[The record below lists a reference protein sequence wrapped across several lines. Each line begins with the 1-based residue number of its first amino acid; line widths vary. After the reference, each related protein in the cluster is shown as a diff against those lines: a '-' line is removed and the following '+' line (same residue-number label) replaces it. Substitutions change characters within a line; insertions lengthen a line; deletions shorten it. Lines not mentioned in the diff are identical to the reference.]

1 MWLTFALS
9 ALLAIVAHVESM
21 PQIARVI
28 PPEPMDYSLM
38 GHHNYLTRKSALEA
52 LAVVNHQAFHQR
64 NVVQSSPAQS
74 PSATSTALPANSSP
88 SEAISSSPSAW
99 KNQTMDA
106 CVRSLNALNGKASN
120 PTGLAACYNI
130 QSLDSKTGI
139 FNADLQLYRV
149 AAATGN
155 WVSLMTRAVNVG
167 LSYSDATV
175 APGSSNRKRAEA
187 STSAEPRLL
196 GGTRVRRATAA
207 VPSMVQEMSFVGK
220 INANRLRDLNDT
232 AKVHVLLIPRIALTG
247 TDKDGQAVSTELS
260 SNEASFVNGMF
271 AIKSASSTSP
281 GAPTSS
287 AAAKA
292 ATFVLP
298 GRTLGIFPVGL
309 IITSVWTL
317 LFVATVG
324 YGTMERIR
332 FREAYRRR
340 VKYRQG
346 LSRQRKLVSGKGGT
360 RRSEETPPP
369 ILLQN
374 LSLPPFPAD
383 LLSHTNL
390 TMPSLDTMDSVQS
403 NAQNTKSENQKS
415 IKTLDELL
423 STLSIAKTADETTAA
438 ATNLAT
444 FINGDIEEHD
454 APTKAVDALKKQLAN
469 KKDAGVRE
477 RALNAIRHI
486 AQHNNVAPNV
496 EPYLVVLLPLVLAA
510 VGDKM
515 TPVKVAAQSAAL
527 AIVKAINPNAVKSV
541 LPHITKSILS
551 AQKWPEKMT
560 GLDCIE
566 ALVESAPT
574 QLAYR
579 VPDLI
584 PVVSESMWD
593 TKPEVKKAAYGTMEK
608 VCNLIVNKDIER
620 FIPELIKCIAKPENV
635 PETVHLLG
643 ATTFVTDVHEPTL
656 AIMVPLLDRGL
667 AERETAIKRKS
678 AVIVDNMCKLVE
690 DPQIV
695 ASFLPRLMPA
705 LQKNH
710 DNLADPEAREKTKQ
724 GLETLVRVGDVKDGK
739 IPEVSHAGDVA
750 TVSTVLKQIFAS
762 SSHKDKAAKFEPVIE
777 YISAIA
783 GQLIDEKD
791 SDSASWTEQ
800 TLSYIVAIV
809 GDSDSRPIADALR
822 KRASPGAVDEEEA
835 EEDDEEGED
844 LCNCTFNLAYG
855 AKILLNQTHLRL
867 KRGQRYGLLGP
878 NGSGKSTLM
887 RAINNEQVEGFP
899 KKDEVKT
906 VFVEHDLDSADT
918 EQTVIGWTMKKLADV
933 GIEIEKSNVETKLTE
948 FGFFKEQFEGPITS
962 LSGGWKM
969 KLALARAVFEDPDI
983 LLLDEPTNH
992 LDVKNV
998 KWLEDYLTESPC
1010 TSIIVS
1016 HDSKFLN
1023 NVIQHVIHYERFK
1036 LRRYRGNLQEFV
1048 KKVPSAKSYYELSAS
1063 EMEFKF
1069 PEPGFLEGVKT
1080 KAKAIVRVNGMAFQ
1094 YPGTSKPQI
1103 SDITFQCSLG
1113 SRIAVIGPN
1122 GAGKSTLINVLTGEL
1137 VPTIGDVYTHEN
1149 IRIAYIKQHAF
1160 AHIDHHLDK
1169 TPSEYIQWRF
1179 QTGEDR
1185 ETMDRA
1191 NKIVTDEDEKAMDKI
1206 YKIEGTQRRVIG
1218 IHSRRKFKNS
1228 YEYECSF
1235 VLGENVGQKGERW
1248 TPMMTADNA
1257 WIPRS
1262 EILQSHQKMVAEVD
1276 QKEALASGQFRPL
1289 VRKEIEQHCANF
1301 GLDAELVSHS
1311 RMRGLSGGQRVKVV
1325 LAACSWQRPHLIVLD
1340 EPTNYLDR
1348 DSLGALS
1355 KALKAFEGG
1364 VIIITHSAEFTE
1376 NLTEEVWAVMDGKM
1390 TPSGHNWVQ
1399 GQGSGPRLKAD
1410 EDEEDKF
1417 DAMGNKIEGG
1427 KKKAKLTSSELR
1439 KKKKDRMARR
1449 KKGEEV
1455 FSDED

>member
-1 MWLTFALS
+1 
-9 ALLAIVAHVESM
+9 LAS
-21 PQIARVI
+21 
-28 PPEPMDYSLM
+28 
-38 GHHNYLTRKSALEA
+38 
-52 LAVVNHQAFHQR
+52 
-64 NVVQSSPAQS
+64 
-74 PSATSTALPANSSP
+74 
-88 SEAISSSPSAW
+88 
-99 KNQTMDA
+99 
-106 CVRSLNALNGKASN
+106 
-120 PTGLAACYNI
+120 
-130 QSLDSKTGI
+130 
-139 FNADLQLYRV
+139 
-149 AAATGN
+149 
-155 WVSLMTRAVNVG
+155 VG
-167 LSYSDATV
+167 
-175 APGSSNRKRAEA
+175 G
-187 STSAEPRLL
+187 
-196 GGTRVRRATAA
+196 
-207 VPSMVQEMSFVGK
+207 
-220 INANRLRDLNDT
+220 
-232 AKVHVLLIPRIALTG
+232 
-247 TDKDGQAVSTELS
+247 
-260 SNEASFVNGMF
+260 
-271 AIKSASSTSP
+271 
-281 GAPTSS
+281 
-287 AAAKA
+287 
-292 ATFVLP
+292 
-298 GRTLGIFPVGL
+298 
-309 IITSVWTL
+309 
-317 LFVATVG
+317 
-324 YGTMERIR
+324 
-332 FREAYRRR
+332 
-340 VKYRQG
+340 
-346 LSRQRKLVSGKGGT
+346 
-360 RRSEETPPP
+360 
-369 ILLQN
+369 
-374 LSLPPFPAD
+374 
-383 LLSHTNL
+383 
-390 TMPSLDTMDSVQS
+390 
-403 NAQNTKSENQKS
+403 
-415 IKTLDELL
+415 ELL
-423 STLSIAKTADETTAA
+423 RSGICEPYADSTLSR
-438 ATNLAT
+438 
-444 FINGDIEEHD
+444 
-454 APTKAVDALKKQLAN
+454 AVEALKKQLAN
-469 KKDAGVRE
+469 KKDANVRE
-477 RALNAIRHI
+477 KGLKAIQAI
-486 AQHNNVAPNV
+486 AQHSSVSPAV
-496 EPYLVVLLPLVLAA
+496 EPYLVSLLAPTLAA
-510 VGDKM
+510 AGDKM
-515 TPVKVAAQSAAL
+515 TPVKNAAQAAAI

-541 LPHITKSILS
+541 LPIIINSILTS
-551 AQKWPEKMT
+551 QKWQEKMA
-560 GLDCIE
+560 GLLCIE
-566 ALVESAPT
+566 ALVESAPV

-593 TKPEVKKAAYGTMEK
+593 TKPEIKKHAYGTMEK
-608 VCNLIVNKDIER
+608 VCALIVNKDIDR

-690 DPQIV
+690 DPNIV
-695 ASFLPRLMPA
+695 AAFLPKLMPA
-705 LQKNH
+705 LQKNY

-724 GLETLVRVGDVKDGK
+724 GLDTLGRVGNVKDGK

-750 TVSTVLKQIFAS
+750 TVSGILKQVLETKHKAVTTKFA
-762 SSHKDKAAKFEPVIE
+762 PVVE
-777 YISAIA
+777 YIAAIA
-783 GQLIDEKD
+783 GQLIDEKNND
-791 SDSASWTEQ
+791 SVEWVEN
-800 TLSYIVAIV
+800 TLPYITAVV
-809 GDSDSRPIADALR
+809 GESDARPIADALR
-822 KRASPGAVDEEEA
+822 KRASPGAADEAES
-835 EEDDEEGED
+835 EEDDEVGED

-933 GIEIEKSNVETKLTE
+933 GIEIEKSAVEKQLLE
-948 FGFFKEQFEGPITS
+948 FGFLQEQFEGPITS

-992 LDVKNV
+992 LDTKNV
-998 KWLEDYLTESPC
+998 KWLEDYLTKSPC

-1016 HDSKFLN
+1016 HDSSFLN

-1036 LRRYRGNLQEFV
+1036 LRRYRGNLGEFV
-1048 KKVPSAKSYYELSAS
+1048 KKVPSARSYYELSAS

-1080 KAKAIVRVNGMAFQ
+1080 KAKAIVRVSNMAFQ

-1137 VPTIGDVYTHEN
+1137 IPTSGEVYTHEN

-1160 AHIDHHLDK
+1160 AHIDHHLDL

-1206 YKIEGTQRRVIG
+1206 YKIDGSQRRVIG

-1235 VLGENVGQKGERW
+1235 VLGDNIGQKNEKW

-1257 WIPRS
+1257 WIPRT
-1262 EILQSHQKMVAEVD
+1262 EILSSHSKMVAEVD

-1364 VIIITHSAEFTE
+1364 VIIITHSAEFTK

-1390 TPSGHNWVQ
+1390 TPSGHVWEK
-1399 GQGSGPRLKAD
+1399 GQGSGPRLKAGD
-1410 EDEEDKF
+1410 DDEEDKF
-1417 DAMGNKIEGG
+1417 DAMGNKIEGN
-1427 KKKAKLTSSELR
+1427 KKAKKLTSAELR

-1449 KKGEEV
+1449 KRGEEV
-1455 FSDED
+1455 FSDEE

>member
-1 MWLTFALS
+1 MTCLQCIESL
-9 ALLAIVAHVESM
+9 VE
-21 PQIARVI
+21 
-28 PPEPMDYSLM
+28 
-38 GHHNYLTRKSALEA
+38 T
-52 LAVVNHQAFHQR
+52 
-64 NVVQSSPAQS
+64 SPAQ
-74 PSATSTALPANSSP
+74 
-88 SEAISSSPSAW
+88 
-99 KNQTMDA
+99 
-106 CVRSLNALNGKASN
+106 
-120 PTGLAACYNI
+120 
-130 QSLDSKTGI
+130 
-139 FNADLQLYRV
+139 
-149 AAATGN
+149 
-155 WVSLMTRAVNVG
+155 
-167 LSYSDATV
+167 LS
-175 APGSSNRKRAEA
+175 
-187 STSAEPRLL
+187 
-196 GGTRVRRATAA
+196 
-207 VPSMVQEMSFVGK
+207 
-220 INANRLRDLNDT
+220 
-232 AKVHVLLIPRIALTG
+232 
-247 TDKDGQAVSTELS
+247 
-260 SNEASFVNGMF
+260 
-271 AIKSASSTSP
+271 
-281 GAPTSS
+281 
-287 AAAKA
+287 
-292 ATFVLP
+292 
-298 GRTLGIFPVGL
+298 
-309 IITSVWTL
+309 
-317 LFVATVG
+317 
-324 YGTMERIR
+324 
-332 FREAYRRR
+332 
-340 VKYRQG
+340 
-346 LSRQRKLVSGKGGT
+346 
-360 RRSEETPPP
+360 
-369 ILLQN
+369 
-374 LSLPPFPAD
+374 
-383 LLSHTNL
+383 
-390 TMPSLDTMDSVQS
+390 
-403 NAQNTKSENQKS
+403 
-415 IKTLDELL
+415 
-423 STLSIAKTADETTAA
+423 
-438 ATNLAT
+438 
-444 FINGDIEEHD
+444 
-454 APTKAVDALKKQLAN
+454 
-469 KKDAGVRE
+469 
-477 RALNAIRHI
+477 
-486 AQHNNVAPNV
+486 
-496 EPYLVVLLPLVLAA
+496 
-510 VGDKM
+510 
-515 TPVKVAAQSAAL
+515 
-527 AIVKAINPNAVKSV
+527 
-541 LPHITKSILS
+541 
-551 AQKWPEKMT
+551 
-560 GLDCIE
+560 
-566 ALVESAPT
+566 
-574 QLAYR
+574 YR
-579 VPDLI
+579 VPELV

-608 VCNLIVNKDIER
+608 VCNLIVNKDIEK

-635 PETVHLLG
+635 TETVHLLG

-656 AIMVPLLDRGL
+656 AIMVPLLERGL
-667 AERETAIKRKS
+667 AERETAVKRKA

-695 ASFLPRLMPA
+695 AAFLPKLMPA
-705 LQKNH
+705 MQKNYE
-710 DNLADPEAREKTKQ
+710 NLADPEAREKTKQ
-724 GLETLVRVGDVKDGK
+724 GLDTLIRVGAVKDGK
-739 IPEVSHAGDVA
+739 IPEVSHAGDIS
-750 TVSTVLKQIFAS
+750 TVSAILKQILEPK
-762 SSHKDKAAKFEPVIE
+762 HKAAVTRFTPVID

-783 GQLIDEKD
+783 GQLINEKD
-791 SDSASWTEQ
+791 NDSVSWTEN
-800 TLSYIVAIV
+800 TLPYIAAIV
-809 GDSDSRPIADALR
+809 GDSDAKPMAEALR
-822 KRASPGAVDEEEA
+822 KRASPGAADEVEE
-835 EEDDEEGED
+835 EEDDEDGED

-918 EQTVIGWTMKKLADV
+918 EQTVIGWTEKKLNEV
-933 GIEIEKSNVETKLTE
+933 GITTDKKAIEARLVE
-948 FGFFKEQFEGPITS
+948 FGFMQEQMEGPITA

-998 KWLEDYLTESPC
+998 QWLEKYLIESPC

-1036 LRRYRGNLQEFV
+1036 LRRYRGNLRAFV
-1048 KKVPSAKSYYELSAS
+1048 EKVPSAKSYYELGAS
-1063 EMEFKF
+1063 EMEFRF

-1080 KAKAIVRVNGMAFQ
+1080 KAKAIVRVSNMTFQ

-1137 VPTIGDVYTHEN
+1137 IPTSGNVYTHEN

-1160 AHIDHHLDK
+1160 AHIDHHLQL

-1191 NKIVTDEDEKAMDKI
+1191 NKIVTTEDENAMNKI

-1228 YEYECSF
+1228 YEYECSS
-1235 VLGENVGQKGERW
+1235 VLGENVGQKGEKW

-1262 EILQSHQKMVAEVD
+1262 EILTSHQKMVAEVD

-1311 RMRGLSGGQRVKVV
+1311 HMRGLSGGQRVKVV

-1399 GQGSGPRLKAD
+1399 GQGSGPRLK
-1410 EDEEDKF
+1410 EGEEEEERF

-1427 KKKAKLTSSELR
+1427 KKAKKLTSAELR
-1439 KKKKDRMARR
+1439 KVSIQPLRYFKNTC
-1449 KKGEEV
+1449 
-1455 FSDED
+1455 